1 MCVGDNTYYGTVSQQ
16 LDDLSST
23 LMGNALDMLA
33 EGEYIGVLV
42 VIQRE
47 DNTYDSM
54 QLSNDGIE
62 AMLEAARERV
72 RKARGA
78 LRYAIAYEGAI
89 EDERGGY
96 ADALIVE
103 FGERGRPSFSAYS
116 LFEGRGRGNGFVWTD
131 PAPAGEE
138 EPLL

>member
-72 RKARGA
+72 RKAHGA

-89 EDERGGY
+89 EDEQGGY